1 MAVVT
6 TCRGCANHRRNE
18 AAALGKRYQG
28 TRREAGRRTRCRAGG
43 ALQAPSGQRALNLE
57 QHVPSV
63 SQRAAIEADAG
74 PLLVLAGPGAGKTFC
89 LIERIRF
96 LIEHGLEPARICAF
110 TFTNRA
116 AGEIASRL
124 VRLGPDG
131 ERVKRGTIHAFCA
144 ELLREFGDKVGLE
157 TGFGI
162 ADEPYQL
169 TVLARLEGARPWH
182 GKVLTRFSEHRFRGV
197 PLYPDDRSLFERY
210 EEFLARRKLVD
221 FDGLVL
227 KAAELL
233 ESTSAAAA
241 VRARW
246 DVILVDEF
254 QDLNSAQYRVVH
266 ELGRDHRHVFA
277 VGDHEQSIFSW
288 AGADPAM
295 FTCFLNNFQLSRKLY
310 LQENHRCPREVFSLA
325 RTLVT
330 INTPIFADRV
340 SADVSRSSG
349 FPVQVRGF
357 DTDLAEVAWI
367 IEDIRRDRAER
378 SHAWGDIA
386 LLYRRHSI
394 GEALEAAFLN
404 AGIPCRLAHGRAL
417 AEDPVVAYVVAALRV
432 IACPTDD
439 VYRNQFFGVVLPRPV
454 FDEARAQAEASRHD
468 IRRQLNYMAARR
480 PRGDE
485 TRRQIRG
492 ALYAWRN
499 LEAVGRRHVTLSS
512 LVQELVA
519 QRKRRMRSVLD
530 ERNDELSDPAM
541 NPDVVELADRLRNAR
556 ERDAEVWIPRLG
568 GTEIALKAILTAL
581 DLRRVHIGAA
591 PSPDVLSLD
600 PDDVPSIGLPLGLFK
615 AAQLLE
621 IGDFTAAFRDFTAVD
636 IETTDSD
643 TATAEVIEI
652 AAVRVRGGEIVDE
665 FFSRVKP
672 NVRITPGATDVHG
685 LTDADLA
692 GEPPFEDVWPKFRA
706 FCGSDVVVAHNGYE
720 FDFFILR
727 RMVSS
732 CGKRF
737 DLCLYD
743 TLPLA
748 RDLYPT
754 SRRLADLAHQFDI
767 DPGRSHGALDDAR
780 TLAKVFVKLDEAK
793 LARARKTALV
803 NLLDQL
809 GVALALQDKGSLCDE
824 ARTFLQVAE
833 PFALGRY
840 SSCLEAYDLERA
852 GDEAITSV
860 NDLIE
865 RLGGVRRMERIR
877 AEKTADERYPAAML
891 RLRKLIEQVPA
902 GPLNEQIDGFLERI
916 VLSQWDGA
924 EPERSRVNLLTL
936 HSTKGLEFSRVY
948 IVGAEDAELPGGSP
962 VRGPTND
969 EVEEA
974 RRLLYVGMTR
984 TIDRLVLT
992 RVERRNGKLTG
1003 GHQFLDEMGLFPFM
1017 QVSETPHDAK
1027 AASANAAAAAVQ

>member
-1 MAVVT
+1 
-6 TCRGCANHRRNE
+6 
-18 AAALGKRYQG
+18 
-28 TRREAGRRTRCRAGG
+28 
-43 ALQAPSGQRALNLE
+43 
-57 QHVPSV
+57 
-63 SQRAAIEADAG
+63 
-74 PLLVLAGPGAGKTFC
+74 
-89 LIERIRF
+89 
-96 LIEHGLEPARICAF
+96 
-110 TFTNRA
+110 
-116 AGEIASRL
+116 
-124 VRLGPDG
+124 LGPDG

-144 ELLREFGDKVGLE
+144 ALLREFGDKVGLE

-169 TVLARLEGARPWH
+169 SVLARLEGSRPWH

-197 PLYPDDRSLFERY
+197 SLQPDDRSLFERY
-210 EEFLARRKLVD
+210 EQFLARRKLVD
-221 FDGLVL
+221 FDTLVL

-233 ESTSAAAA
+233 ESTPQAAE

-266 ELGRDHRHVFA
+266 ELARDHRHVFA

-295 FTCFLNNFQLSRKLY
+295 FTCFLNNFELSRKLY

-340 SADVSRSSG
+340 SADVHRNSG

-357 DTDLAEVAWI
+357 ENEDAEVEWI
-367 IEDIRRDRAER
+367 IEDIRHDRAER
-378 SHAWGDIA
+378 SHGWGDIA

-432 IACPTDD
+432 ITCPADD
-439 VYRNQFFGVVLPRPV
+439 VYRDQFFSIVLPRAV
-454 FDEARAQAEASRHD
+454 FDEARAQADVARHD
-468 IRRQLNYMAARR
+468 LRRQLNYMAAQR

-499 LEAVGRRHVTLSS
+499 LEATGRRHTTLSS

-541 NPDVVELADRLRNAR
+541 DSDIVELADRLRSAR
-556 ERDAEVWIPRLG
+556 TRDAEVWIPQLG

-581 DLRRVHIGAA
+581 DIRHVEIGEPRSADA
-591 PSPDVLSLD
+591 FRLD
-600 PDDVPSIGLPLGLFK
+600 PDDVPSVGLPLGLFK

-621 IGDFTAAFRDFTAVD
+621 IGEFTAAFRDFTAVD

-643 TATAEVIEI
+643 TRTAEIVEI
-652 AAVRVRGGEIVDE
+652 AAVRVRGGEIGE
-665 FFSRVKP
+665 TFFSRVKP
-672 NVRITPGATDVHG
+672 NTKIVPAATGVHG
-685 LTDADLA
+685 LTDADVA
-692 GEPPFEDVWPKFRA
+692 GEPPFEEVWPKFRE
-706 FCGSDVVVAHNGYE
+706 FCGNDVVVAHNGYE

-754 SRRLADLAHQFDI
+754 SRKLVDLAHQFGI
-767 DPGRSHGALDDAR
+767 DPGRSHGALDDAQ
-780 TLAKVFVKLDEAK
+780 TLARIFVQLDEAK

-803 NLLDQL
+803 NLLDHL
-809 GVALALQDKGSLCDE
+809 GVALALQDDGSLCDE
-824 ARTFLQVAE
+824 ARLFRQLAR

-840 SSCLEAYDLERA
+840 SSCLETYERDRA
-852 GDEAITSV
+852 GDESITSV

-865 RLGGVRRMERIR
+865 RLGGVRLMERIR
-877 AEKTADERYPAAML
+877 TEKTADERYPAAML
-891 RLRKLIEQVPA
+891 RLRKLIEQIPDA
-902 GPLNEQIDGFLERI
+902 PLNVQITDFLDRV
-916 VLSQWDGA
+916 VLSKWDGA

-969 EVEEA
+969 ETEEA

-992 RVERRNGKLTG
+992 RVERRAGKLTG
-1003 GHQFLDEMGLFPFM
+1003 GHKFLTEMGLEPFKSP
-1017 QVSETPHDAK
+1017 SELPTDTTVDP
-1027 AASANAAAAAVQ
+1027 AVVTVP